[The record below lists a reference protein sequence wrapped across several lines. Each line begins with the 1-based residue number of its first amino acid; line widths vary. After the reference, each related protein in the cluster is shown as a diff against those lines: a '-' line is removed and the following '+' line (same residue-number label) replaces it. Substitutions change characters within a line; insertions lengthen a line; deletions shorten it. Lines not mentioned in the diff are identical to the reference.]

1 MSILQPFNALRAALN
16 TMMMPMKIIGSLIKK
31 FTKIKIPPW
40 VRYGMHLILL
50 GVLLAVLVFLNLK
63 FEWYLQIDAPN
74 WVRFTWPGLVALLI
88 YAAIRLV
95 FYIIAQIPQ
104 AQTEFPDIEEAI
116 DTGLA
121 ALQDANLSIR
131 DVPLF
136 LVVGLSPQEE
146 RSFLESSLVGKDIR
160 VADNDLPVHWYGDHR
175 AIWVTLPGVSAIV
188 AQAKLSLAAAG
199 KGAPTPSAGPDAG
212 QPDFGST
219 LGGAEPSRFS
229 TIGGVDRF
237 STRSGNV
244 SETAAPLVEGYHAP
258 TRRLDAD
265 ERDRYEARMKFF
277 VRILRE
283 ARYPV
288 CPINGVLLT
297 VPYGWT
303 TSPGLSQLADTV
315 KIDMYALQETI
326 GVKGMTIL
334 ALSGI
339 EQFSEFKTY
348 IERLDRDQVERR
360 CGCGY
365 PSLVTPST
373 DDVERTH
380 TWMVQ
385 YFERQVFELFQ
396 RKLGDV
402 SNGELFRLLDRVRK
416 SRASIVRIL
425 KNAFPDDVTE
435 PLYLSGLYFASLEGP
450 GAVRLPFFEGLLA
463 RLMREHDDMIGWNNA
478 AMREDKL
485 MQNVSR
491 WILVAAA
498 AFVIIDAVV
507 ILSMFVPIGL

>member
-16 TMMMPMKIIGSLIKK
+16 TMMMPMKIIGSYAKK
-31 FTKIKIPPW
+31 ATKLKIPPW

-50 GVLLAVLVFLNLK
+50 GVLVAVLVFLNLK
-63 FEWYLQIDAPN
+63 LGWYLQIDAPN
-74 WVRFTWPGLVALLI
+74 WVRFTWPGLVAILI

-95 FYIIAQIPQ
+95 FYIIAQIPT
-104 AQTEFPDIEEAI
+104 AQTEFPDIDEAI
-116 DTGLA
+116 ETGLG
-121 ALQDANLSIR
+121 ALEDANLSIR

-136 LVVGLSPQEE
+136 LVVGLTPQEE
-146 RSFLESSLVGKDIR
+146 RSFVESALVGKDVR
-160 VADNDLPVHWYGDHR
+160 VIDNDLPVHWYGDHR
-175 AIWVTLPGVSAIV
+175 AIWVTIPGVSAIV
-188 AQAKLSLAAAG
+188 AQSKLSASAVG
-199 KGAPTPSAGPDAG
+199 KASTSPSPESGPA
-212 QPDFGST
+212 DFGAT
-219 LGGAEPSRFS
+219 LGGAESARFS
-229 TIGGVDRF
+229 TIGGADRF
-237 STRSGNV
+237 STRAAGTI

-265 ERDRYEARMKFF
+265 ERDRHDARMRYF
-277 VRILRE
+277 VNQLRD

-315 KIDMYALQETI
+315 KIDMFALQETI
-326 GVKGMTIL
+326 GVKAMTIL
-334 ALSGI
+334 ALTGI
-339 EQFSEFKTY
+339 EHFPEFKTY

-365 PSLVTPST
+365 PSLISPTT
-373 DDVERTH
+373 DDVEKTH
-380 TWMVQ
+380 TWVVQ

-396 RKLGDV
+396 RKLGDAT
-402 SNGELFRLLDRVRK
+402 NGELFRLLDRIRK
-416 SRASIVRIL
+416 SRANIVRIL
-425 KNAFPDDVTE
+425 KNAFPDDVDE

-463 RLMREHDDMIGWNNA
+463 RLAREHDDVIGWNNA
-478 AMREDKL
+478 AMREDRT
-485 MQNVSR
+485 MQNVAR

-498 AFVIIDAVV
+498 VLVIIDAVV
-507 ILSMFVPIGL
+507 ILSMFVPIGI